1 MGFGKE
7 FVMNEKL
14 ADALNEQINKEM
26 FSAYLYLSMSA
37 YCASIGLTGF
47 ANWMRVQY
55 DEEFFHATKIFNY
68 LIERGHK
75 VELKAIE
82 KPENNWSDI
91 INVFEATYKHEQ
103 FITSSINKLMYIAF
117 EVKDY
122 AAQSFLSWYINEQVE
137 EEANADEL
145 LKKLQLI
152 KGDYNALL
160 NIDKDCAARVFVPPS
175 A

>member
-1 MGFGKE
+1 
-7 FVMNEKL
+7 MNEKL
-14 ADALNEQINKEM
+14 VKALNEQINKEM

-68 LIERGHK
+68 LIERGED
-75 VELKAIE
+75 VELQAID
-82 KPENNWSDI
+82 KPQKSWADI
-91 INVFEATYKHEQ
+91 IAVFEATYEHEK
-103 FITSSINKLMYIAF
+103 FITSSINSLMDIALD
-117 EVKDY
+117 VKDY

-145 LKKLQLI
+145 LKKLKLI

-160 NIDKDCAARVFVPPS
+160 NIDKDCATRVFVQP
-175 A
+175 AA